1 MEYIE
6 VQNLD
11 AVIVWYIRVS
21 MAMTIS
27 LLSFLILPKNQIVY
41 SCIVLP
47 IVGIWIFIELIR
59 LTVSITPDK
68 ISFQY
73 RPLSSRSFERSEVRH
88 AEVIDYG
95 FVGGYG
101 IRKTKKYGTIY
112 NTSGSKG
119 IKLTLKSGE
128 ILVIGI
134 QDVPNAKVAVDRF
147 LEL

>member
-1 MEYIE
+1 M
-6 VQNLD
+6 
-11 AVIVWYIRVS
+11 
-21 MAMTIS
+21 
-27 LLSFLILPKNQIVY
+27 
-41 SCIVLP
+41 
-47 IVGIWIFIELIR
+47 
-59 LTVSITPDK
+59 
-68 ISFQY
+68 
-73 RPLSSRSFERSEVRH
+73 RH